1 MPALFT
7 PRANV
12 IFRLVLLALGSL
24 AAAAIAAPMIYVRTP
39 WNTGEQMA
47 VDQPIQFDHRH
58 HVLDDEIDC
67 LYCHTDAERSP
78 HAGVPATSVCMGCHS
93 QIWNESPLLETVRRS
108 YFSRQPIPWNRV
120 TDLADFVYFD
130 HSVHVRGGVD
140 CADCHGDVAS
150 MARVAKPHA
159 FTMQFCL
166 DCHRDP
172 TGVAG
177 VRAPAERSSM
187 HLAASRP
194 IGGDE
199 RRITQLTTC
208 SACHR

>member
-12 IFRLVLLALGSL
+12 VLRLALLALGSL

-39 WNTGEQMA
+39 WNTGEDMA

-58 HVLDDEIDC
+58 HVLDDEIEC
-67 LYCHTDAERSP
+67 LYCHVDAERSP
-78 HAGVPATSVCMGCHS
+78 HAGIPATSVCMGCHS

-108 YFSRQPIPWNRV
+108 YFSRRPIPWNRV
-120 TDLADFVYFD
+120 NDLGDFVYFD
-130 HSVHVRGGVD
+130 HSVHVRKGVD
-140 CADCHGDVAS
+140 CAHCHGDVAS
-150 MARVAKPHA
+150 MARVAKPVA
-159 FTMQFCL
+159 LSMQFCL
-166 DCHRDP
+166 ECHRDP
-172 TGVAG
+172 NGVAG
-177 VRAPAERSSM
+177 VAAPAERSSM
-187 HLAASRP
+187 RLAAARP
-194 IGGDE
+194 IRGDE